1 MPQFNWQYWV
11 GSVTN
16 YLFLAPIV
24 MGSWRLLIVFGIAT
38 LGLVTAAQRQSG
50 GHPVVIIM
58 MAHNGVEFSYNL
70 KAPNKTIQVGAEPL
84 PLSSIPAN
92 IRHKFGDSDCE
103 RLLSDPHLV
112 SSTWHRTQ
120 RSAKRYKNPHVYYQD
135 RPVNSPASVK
145 SEEQPYGTVL
155 LRNTYQDMSRIARNA
170 FPGES
175 LTDETKTFFMILLRS
190 YFRAICK
197 PKSWKIG

>member
-1 MPQFNWQYWV
+1 
-11 GSVTN
+11 
-16 YLFLAPIV
+16 
-24 MGSWRLLIVFGIAT
+24 
-38 LGLVTAAQRQSG
+38 
-50 GHPVVIIM
+50 M

-70 KAPNKTIQVGAEPL
+70 KAPNKSIQVGAEPL

-103 RLLSDPHLV
+103 RLLNDPHLV

-175 LTDETKTFFMILLRS
+175 LTDEIITILQSNSTIVVLS
-190 YFRAICK
+190 LPYMHD
-197 PKSWKIG
+197 SKISQLLNMQQCHATSIVMH